1 MTGGDGAPPANLC
14 AIGDPDQAIYGFRG
28 ADRRYFL
35 RFQSDY
41 PGAQV
46 LHLEQN
52 YRSSPMILAAASQVI
67 AGNHSEERLRIWT
80 DYLDQTRVDIHAAP
94 TDKAEAEYVVHQIE
108 QMVGGTSLFSL
119 DSGRTE
125 GTGEHNRAFG
135 EFAVLYRTSAQSHA
149 LVEAFER
156 SGIPFQAVGQTPLLE
171 YKEIRE
177 LMALLHLAHSPER
190 ELYRQAVFDGVGKG
204 AATNAQ
210 RLLGAL
216 PGGSLSVAELIE
228 RSERLMLE
236 TLHRQLNQRQR
247 ERIAQLR
254 RRATLFG
261 ANLLDFLT
269 AMALQREADLYDP
282 RADRVAL
289 MTLHAAKGLEFPV
302 VFMVGCEEGL
312 LPYHRPDRPSDVEEE
327 RRLFFVGMTRAQ
339 RRLVLSYAQNRFLFG
354 ERMQNP
360 PSRFLNDIEQTLK
373 EISSMAQRQAKRAEP
388 ALRQLDL
395 FA

>member
-1 MTGGDGAPPANLC
+1 
-14 AIGDPDQAIYGFRG
+14 
-28 ADRRYFL
+28 
-35 RFQSDY
+35 
-41 PGAQV
+41 
-46 LHLEQN
+46 
-52 YRSSPMILAAASQVI
+52 MILAAASQVI
-67 AGNHSEERLRIWT
+67 AGNHSEDRLRIWT
-80 DYLDQTRVDIHAAP
+80 DYLDQTRVDLHPAP

-125 GTGEHNRAFG
+125 GIGESNRAFG
-135 EFAVLYRTSAQSHA
+135 EFAVLYRTGAQSHA

-177 LMALLHLAHSPER
+177 VMAFLHLAHSPER
-190 ELYRQAVFDGVGKG
+190 ALYRRAAFDGLGKG
-204 AATNAQ
+204 AATNA
-210 RLLGAL
+210 RAMLGAWHGTSL
-216 PGGSLSVAELIE
+216 PVAELIDHI
-228 RSERLMLE
+228 ERLLVE
-236 TLHRQLNQRQR
+236 TLHRQLNQRQQ

-254 RRATLFG
+254 RRAAPFG
-261 ANLLDFLT
+261 DHLLDFLT
-269 AMALQREADLYDP
+269 AMALEREADLYDP

-312 LPYHRPDRPSDVEEE
+312 LPYHRPDRPTDVEEE

-339 RRLVLSYAQNRFLFG
+339 RRLVLSYAHSRFLFG

-373 EISSMAQRQAKRAEP
+373 EISSMAQRKAKHADP
-388 ALRQLDL
+388 ALRQLGL